1 MSVLYSEES
10 VLERYMYVLERYTA
24 YYGIREIYVLE
35 KCSSYFVTISK
46 IQHTTYRRISAR
58 VREVSVL
65 VRSLY

>member
-1 MSVLYSEES
+1 
-10 VLERYMYVLERYTA
+10 MYVLERYT